1 APGAGGGARDKLIGR
16 GGGVKTL
23 ERPLRFYCIVFQV
36 PFFPWPC
43 LNSVACSLTCSHATT
58 SSANE
63 DEACRF
69 SMDRPVVSQIWLSS
83 VYCLLLLLLRF
94 KCSYMHTHMQ
104 VLIHVCTLEMDES
117 LRGGV
122 GIYLLVGWLRRTNRA
137 VRALLCSWMQKSVV
151 VVLCLRARRCRSE
164 TKAADGIA
172 RMDARLMQNTDHS
185 KSLLESSAAS
195 YHTHVITK
203 REGGRQRNQD
213 ERDSIPLRHKRH
225 PRY

>member
-1 APGAGGGARDKLIGR
+1 
-16 GGGVKTL
+16 
-23 ERPLRFYCIVFQV
+23 
-36 PFFPWPC
+36 
-43 LNSVACSLTCSHATT
+43 
-58 SSANE
+58 
-63 DEACRF
+63 
-69 SMDRPVVSQIWLSS
+69 MDRPVVSQIWLSS

-137 VRALLCSWMQKSVV
+137 VRALLCRYVKVGMGCSWMQKSVV

-185 KSLLESSAAS
+185 KSLLESSAA
-195 YHTHVITK
+195 
-203 REGGRQRNQD
+203 
-213 ERDSIPLRHKRH
+213 
-225 PRY
+225 RYPASRFIIDAGS